1 MDKIYLIIAIT
12 FLISTVFLTIKNHLV
27 SQQYNYLKSD
37 YEALEERLIEK
48 QERLRNY
55 TLVSIELNNICDKYT
70 STRKYK
76 AQNKKLQE
84 LLNELN

>member
-1 MDKIYLIIAIT
+1 MEKIYLIVATTFIIA
-12 FLISTVFLTIKNHLV
+12 TILLSVKNHLI
-27 SQQYNYLKSD
+27 SQQYDYLKSD
-37 YEALEERLIEK
+37 YEALEEKLIEK

-70 STRKYK
+70 STRKFK

-84 LLNELN
+84 LFDKLN